1 MTKVTPNQPGRD
13 ALAAGIMSLCNISQL
28 TGIARQTPPA
38 YTPAT
43 AQRAVPKIR
52 KSTCDSRQMASATD
66 TLTPA
71 DVARLAVD
79 LAADK
84 LASDIVMLD
93 LRELTV
99 FADYFVVMTADS
111 VRQIE
116 ALEEDL
122 SEAMKDA
129 GVPRHHREGTPA
141 SGWVLLDFADVV
153 IHIFGPEEREFF
165 GLERLWSRA
174 PQVVRIL

>member
-1 MTKVTPNQPGRD
+1 MTTTEAINPTEAIDP
-13 ALAAGIMSLCNISQL
+13 SE
-28 TGIARQTPPA
+28 
-38 YTPAT
+38 
-43 AQRAVPKIR
+43 
-52 KSTCDSRQMASATD
+52 
-66 TLTPA
+66 
-71 DVARLAVD
+71 VARLAVD
-79 LAADK
+79 VAAEK
-84 LASDIVMLD
+84 LATDIVMMD
-93 LRELTV
+93 LRRLST

-122 SEAMKDA
+122 TNAMKGA
-129 GVPRHHREGTPA
+129 GAARHHREGAPA

-153 IHIFGPEEREFF
+153 IHIFGPEERDFF

>member
-1 MTKVTPNQPGRD
+1 MTTT
-13 ALAAGIMSLCNISQL
+13 SE
-28 TGIARQTPPA
+28 
-38 YTPAT
+38 
-43 AQRAVPKIR
+43 
-52 KSTCDSRQMASATD
+52 
-66 TLTPA
+66 TLTPTE
-71 DVARLAVD
+71 VARMIVD
-79 LAADK
+79 VAADK

-122 SEAMKDA
+122 SNAMEEA

-174 PQVVRIL
+174 PQVVRIQ